1 MRGHIVNQS
10 IEHQIFGPTNF
21 FTTKHSRVMNNS
33 LQPFLLVLFEE
44 NKCTNIRKFSVM
56 LHHKTTNSRLL
67 RVLETLVSSTMA
79 IKLRLIILVKKLT
92 VRDFH
97 LLLKTLKCFQQY
109 SHCLKLRKNCIC
121 RLGFSCGFSIWLCL
135 YHQLWFKQMYTQMF
149 FW

>member
-79 IKLRLIILVKKLT
+79 IKLRLIILVKKYL
-92 VRDFH
+92 FPP
-97 LLLKTLKCFQQY
+97 FA
-109 SHCLKLRKNCIC
+109 KN
-121 RLGFSCGFSIWLCL
+121 
-135 YHQLWFKQMYTQMF
+135 T
-149 FW
+149 